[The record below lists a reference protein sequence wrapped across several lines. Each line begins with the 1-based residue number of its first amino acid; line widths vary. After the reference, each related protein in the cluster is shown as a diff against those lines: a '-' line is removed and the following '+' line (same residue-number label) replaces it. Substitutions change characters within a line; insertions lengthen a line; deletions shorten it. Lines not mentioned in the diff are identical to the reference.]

1 MTTDFMKNRGH
12 EKFLISALKELT
24 VKGQSWAMMDV
35 YVGDDPNAPKTFVEY
50 DLQFNPENTMPAIPL
65 ETVIAKATEHKA
77 AWLAVE
83 YQRLRATEYPTLVD
97 QLDMQ
102 YWDSINNTTVWA
114 DTINAIKAK
123 YPKP

>member
-1 MTTDFMKNRGH
+1 MTTDFMKNRGN

-24 VKGQSWAMMDV
+24 VRVQQWSMMDV

-65 ETVIAKATEHKA
+65 ETVIAKAMEHKE

-83 YQRLRATEYPTLVD
+83 YQRLRAKEYPTLVD

-102 YWDSINNTTVWA
+102 YWDNINNTTVWA